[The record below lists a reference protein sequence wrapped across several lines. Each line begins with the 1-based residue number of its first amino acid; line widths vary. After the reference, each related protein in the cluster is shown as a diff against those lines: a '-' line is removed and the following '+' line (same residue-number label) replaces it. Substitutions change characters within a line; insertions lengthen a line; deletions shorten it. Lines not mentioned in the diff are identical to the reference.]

1 MKTLKYSEYKKI
13 MPDDIPAK
21 DEPSLLDL
29 PVSEIIVRVPY
40 VEGNKFEFYSHAY
53 IHFDEPAVFEYN
65 RFRDNEKVTVNAGDY
80 IRIDNWFKKLTPEEF
95 EKEKE
100 KYGEPSLRSVVSKVD
115 AILEEI
121 NKIKVED
128 NDTRSTLNEK
138 YMAVVELRSKFDLS
152 KPYMEQT
159 LKAKPFEKVTGKI
172 ITNEFIISK
181 TFDDKFDELKS
192 VIEDKLEDLEKKV
205 NTPLIE
211 NNSVDDDIEDESEN
225 CDNAE

>member
-40 VEGNKFEFYSHAY
+40 VEGSKFEFYSQAY

-65 RFRDNEKVTVNAGDY
+65 RFKDDEKITINAGDY
-80 IRIDNWFKKLTPEEF
+80 IRIDNWFEKLTPEEF

-100 KYGEPSLRSVVSKVD
+100 KYGESSLRSVASKFD

-128 NDTRSTLNEK
+128 SDTRSTLNEK
-138 YMAVVELRSKFDLS
+138 YMVVVELKSKFDLS

-159 LKAKPFEKVTGKI
+159 LKEKPFEKTTGKI

-181 TFDDKFDELKS
+181 AFDDKFNELKS
-192 VIEDKLEDLEKKV
+192 VIEDRLEDLEKKI

-211 NNSVDDDIEDESEN
+211 NNPVDNDIENSDDSFDE
-225 CDNAE
+225 AE